1 MVNAG
6 LLALLPISPA
16 QLADLIIQDD
26 ALAYAFDSHIEALI
40 TLSDKQTV
48 SSSERRWI
56 LFKRYAW
63 MLFNGLT
70 FFVSGPLQKAAWVF
84 QTLVSID
91 ETLQAR
97 IESDPEA
104 AKQSVISL
112 LLNLSQTLLYEG
124 LSFHAAL
131 NVHSRLQAPPDL
143 PMPAPLELPV
153 HSALKPPPPST
164 PAQAVSRK
172 TGPDPDAQAVRA
184 YSALDFSWFN
194 AQPRPSASQ
203 RAALDTFISDLDVS
217 SGTTIEVGPLKGLI
231 NFENNTYAVID
242 RKTYRVS
249 RQDDGVVIQDAKKP
263 IRFGP
268 WLMSDDAGHWDF
280 DLRLKL
286 RGGGPKKRIAV
297 MREEKNRH

>member
-1 MVNAG
+1 M
-6 LLALLPISPA
+6 
-16 QLADLIIQDD
+16 
-26 ALAYAFDSHIEALI
+26 
-40 TLSDKQTV
+40 
-48 SSSERRWI
+48 
-56 LFKRYAW
+56 
-63 MLFNGLT
+63 
-70 FFVSGPLQKAAWVF
+70 
-84 QTLVSID
+84 
-91 ETLQAR
+91 
-97 IESDPEA
+97 
-104 AKQSVISL
+104 ISL

-143 PMPAPLELPV
+143 PMPAPLELPAQ
-153 HSALKPPPPST
+153 SALKPPPPST

-242 RKTYRVS
+242 RK
-249 RQDDGVVIQDAKKP
+249 KP
-263 IRFGP
+263 IASVARMMAWSSRTP
-268 WLMSDDAGHWDF
+268 
-280 DLRLKL
+280 
-286 RGGGPKKRIAV
+286 
-297 MREEKNRH
+297 KNRSASGLG